1 MSGKFSNEEIDFT
14 FKLNEPNDL
23 SSELERIQTLSMGIQ
38 SGIISRLDAIK
49 DFNNLNDKEAEEV
62 NNSIM
67 KDNYNKQEEKEEVV
81 KENV

>member
-1 MSGKFSNEEIDFT
+1 
-14 FKLNEPNDL
+14 
-23 SSELERIQTLSMGIQ
+23 MGIQ